1 VEYLEKNSI
10 KRERERERERE
21 RDLVNKTPVESWE
34 LSV

>member
-21 RDLVNKTPVESWE
+21 RDLVTKTPVDSFE
-34 LSV
+34 LTV

>member
-21 RDLVNKTPVESWE
+21 RDLGTKTPVDSFE
-34 LSV
+34 LTV

>member
-21 RDLVNKTPVESWE
+21 RDLGTKTQVDSYE
-34 LSV
+34 LTV

>member
-21 RDLVNKTPVESWE
+21 RDLGNKTQVDSFE
-34 LSV
+34 LTV

>member
-21 RDLVNKTPVESWE
+21 RDLYTKNQEYTGE